1 MNTTEEMFKLSIKET
16 CAELRHVQSKLNAIV
31 VRSIEDTFTG
41 DTETDNLRHDMLLA
55 LRHYQDTLF
64 ATINLL
70 RRKNDPYSM
79 SLRAKFSRMEKNR
92 VEANESSKE
101 NGPLGLV
108 GQCLGDEL
116 PKQCN
121 EFDNKEQGQD
131 VKLPEFEPLTERKT
145 EMEKTTKPEYVICRG
160 YYCGV
165 HAGYIKE
172 RNGNHVVLNEAR
184 RLWKWNAVKGISL
197 SEVAK
202 YGITAD
208 GSKVCTKLDEIWLGD
223 VYEIIP
229 CTDEAR
235 KTIEEA
241 TDADVN

>member
-1 MNTTEEMFKLSIKET
+1 MTTTEEMFKLSIKET
-16 CAELRHVQSKLNAIV
+16 CAEISHVQSKMNAIV

-41 DTETDNLRHDMLLA
+41 DTETDNLRHDTLLA

-64 ATINLL
+64 DTIKLL

-131 VKLPEFEPLTERKT
+131 VKLPKFEQLTERNKTEMEKT

-172 RNGNHVVLNEAR
+172 RNGNHVVLTEAR
-184 RLWKWNAVKGISL
+184 RLWKWREFTETSSSRSGRD
-197 SEVAK
+197 
-202 YGITAD
+202 TM
-208 GSKVCTKLDEIWLGD
+208 T
-223 VYEIIP
+223 
-229 CTDEAR
+229 
-235 KTIEEA
+235 
-241 TDADVN
+241 